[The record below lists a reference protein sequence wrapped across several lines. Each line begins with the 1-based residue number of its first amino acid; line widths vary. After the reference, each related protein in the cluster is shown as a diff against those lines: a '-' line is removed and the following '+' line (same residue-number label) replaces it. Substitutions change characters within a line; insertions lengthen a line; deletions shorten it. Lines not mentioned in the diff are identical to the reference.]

1 MIVWVPA
8 PSCEGAA
15 AGTQTRLMSYLEDA
29 LPYFSGWPSSGPRA
43 IAAQGRDPGEL
54 GSRWSLTFDLAAF
67 DLYLTG
73 TVML

>member
-29 LPYFSGWPSSGPRA
+29 LPYFSGWPTSGPRA
-43 IAAQGRDPGEL
+43 IAAQGRDPGE
-54 GSRWSLTFDLAAF
+54 GPGRWSLTFDLAAF
-67 DLYLTG
+67 GLYLTG
-73 TVML
+73 TIL